1 MEINKKLTN
10 IIWVSLS
17 TILLS
22 NCSTVKVSKTPFGST
37 SNGTAVDLF
46 TLENPNGMQAK
57 ITNYGG
63 ILTQLHVPDK
73 NGKLGDVVLGY
84 DKLSSYIK
92 ASPYFGC
99 ITGRYAN
106 RIAKGQFKIGETT
119 YKLATNNGE
128 NHLHGGD
135 VGFDK
140 KVWAAKEVKG
150 FGRAGIELTYL
161 SKDGEEGYPGNLA
174 SKVTYWLTVKNE
186 LEIEYEARTDKATPI
201 NLTHHSYFNLAG
213 EGSGNILGHEV
224 EIFANT
230 FVPTDAGNIPLGE
243 LKKVTGTPF
252 DFLTPHKI
260 GERIE
265 EKNQQL
271 EFGKGYDHNWV
282 INDRHQTINSIN
294 LAARVTEPKTG
305 RVMEVLTDQPGIQ
318 FYTGNFLDGS
328 NIGKGNKIYNHRNA
342 FCLETQVHPDSPN
355 QPNYPNSI
363 LKPGETYRHFCVY
376 RFKTK

>member
-1 MEINKKLTN
+1 MEINKKLSN

-46 TLENPNGMQAK
+46 TLENSSGMQAK

-63 ILTQLHVPDK
+63 IITQLHVPDQ
-73 NGKLGDVVLGY
+73 NGELGDVVLGY

-99 ITGRYAN
+99 IAGRYAN

-119 YKLATNNGE
+119 YNLATNNGD
-128 NHLHGGD
+128 NHLHGGN

-140 KVWAAKEVKG
+140 QVWTAKEVTGLGK
-150 FGRAGIELTYL
+150 AGIELTYL

-174 SKVTYWLTVKNE
+174 SKVTYWLTNQNE
-186 LEIEYEARTDKATPI
+186 LEIEYEAKTDKATPI

-282 INDRHQTINSIN
+282 INDSGNSLN
-294 LAARVTEPKTG
+294 LAARVTEPRTG

-355 QPNYPNSI
+355 QPDFPNSI
-363 LKPGETYRHFCVY
+363 LKPGETYRHVCIY

>member
-1 MEINKKLTN
+1 MEINKKLSN

-37 SNGTAVDLF
+37 SDGTAVDLF
-46 TLENPNGMQAK
+46 TLENANGMQAK

-63 ILTQLHVPDK
+63 IVTQLHVPDQ
-73 NGKLGDVVLGY
+73 NGELGDVVLGY

-106 RIAKGQFKIGETT
+106 RIAKGQFKIGEAA

-128 NHLHGGD
+128 NHLHGGN

-140 KVWAAKEVKG
+140 QVWAAKEVTGLGK
-150 FGRAGIELTYL
+150 AGIELTYL
-161 SKDGEEGYPGNLA
+161 SKDGEEGYPGNLD
-174 SKVTYWLTVKNE
+174 SKVTYWLTNQNE
-186 LEIEYEARTDKATPI
+186 LEIEYEAKTDKATPI

-282 INDRHQTINSIN
+282 INDNGNSLN
-294 LAARVTEPKTG
+294 LAARVTEPRTG

-328 NIGKGNKIYNHRNA
+328 NIGKGNKVYNHRNA

-355 QPNYPNSI
+355 QPDFPNSI
-363 LKPGETYRHFCVY
+363 LKPGETYRHVCIY

>member
-10 IIWVSLS
+10 IIWISLS

-140 KVWAAKEVKG
+140 KVWAAKKVKG

-186 LEIEYEARTDKATPI
+186 LEIEYESRTDKATPI

-282 INDRHQTINSIN
+282 INDRHKTINSIN

-363 LKPGETYRHFCVY
+363 LKPGETYRHYCVY

>member
-10 IIWVSLS
+10 IIWISLS

-106 RIAKGQFKIGETT
+106 SIDKGQFKIGETT
-119 YKLATNNGE
+119 YKLVTNNGE

-140 KVWAAKEVKG
+140 KVWAAKKVKG

-186 LEIEYEARTDKATPI
+186 LEIEYESRTDKATPI

-282 INDRHQTINSIN
+282 INDRHKTINSIN
-294 LAARVTEPKTG
+294 
-305 RVMEVLTDQPGIQ
+305 
-318 FYTGNFLDGS
+318 
-328 NIGKGNKIYNHRNA
+328 
-342 FCLETQVHPDSPN
+342 
-355 QPNYPNSI
+355 
-363 LKPGETYRHFCVY
+363 
-376 RFKTK
+376 

>member
-1 MEINKKLTN
+1 MEINKKLSN

-46 TLENPNGMQAK
+46 TLENSSGMQAK

-63 ILTQLHVPDK
+63 IITQLHVPDQ
-73 NGKLGDVVLGY
+73 NGELGDVVLGY

-99 ITGRYAN
+99 IAGRYAN

-119 YKLATNNGE
+119 YNLATNNGD
-128 NHLHGGD
+128 NHLHGGN

-140 KVWAAKEVKG
+140 QVWAAKEVTGLGK
-150 FGRAGIELTYL
+150 AGIELTYL
-161 SKDGEEGYPGNLA
+161 SKDGEEGYPGSLA
-174 SKVTYWLTVKNE
+174 SKVTYWLTNQNE
-186 LEIEYEARTDKATPI
+186 LEIEYEAKTDKATPI

-282 INDRHQTINSIN
+282 INDSGNSLN
-294 LAARVTEPKTG
+294 LAARVTEPRTG

-355 QPNYPNSI
+355 QPDFPNSI
-363 LKPGETYRHFCVY
+363 LKPGETYRHVCIY

>member
-1 MEINKKLTN
+1 M
-10 IIWVSLS
+10 
-17 TILLS
+17 
-22 NCSTVKVSKTPFGST
+22 KVSKTPFGST

-140 KVWAAKEVKG
+140 KVWTAKEVKG

-282 INDRHQTINSIN
+282 INDRHKTINSIN

-328 NIGKGNKIYNHRNA
+328 NIGKGNKVYNHRNA

>member
-10 IIWVSLS
+10 IIWISLS

-186 LEIEYEARTDKATPI
+186 LEIEYESRTDKATPI

-282 INDRHQTINSIN
+282 INDRHKTINSIN

-328 NIGKGNKIYNHRNA
+328 NIGKG
-342 FCLETQVHPDSPN
+342 
-355 QPNYPNSI
+355 
-363 LKPGETYRHFCVY
+363 
-376 RFKTK
+376 

>member
-1 MEINKKLTN
+1 MEINKKLSN

-37 SNGTAVDLF
+37 SDGTAVDLF
-46 TLENPNGMQAK
+46 TLENANGMQAK

-63 ILTQLHVPDK
+63 IVTQLHVPDQ
-73 NGKLGDVVLGY
+73 NGELGDVVLGY

-99 ITGRYAN
+99 ISGRYAN
-106 RIAKGQFKIGETT
+106 RIAKGQFKIGEAA

-128 NHLHGGD
+128 NHLHGGN

-140 KVWAAKEVKG
+140 QVWAAKEVTGLGK
-150 FGRAGIELTYL
+150 AGIELTYL
-161 SKDGEEGYPGNLA
+161 SKDGEEGYPGNLD
-174 SKVTYWLTVKNE
+174 SKVTYWLTNQNE
-186 LEIEYEARTDKATPI
+186 LEIEYEAKTDKATPI

-282 INDRHQTINSIN
+282 INDSGNSLN
-294 LAARVTEPKTG
+294 LAARVTEPRTG

-328 NIGKGNKIYNHRNA
+328 NIGKGNKVYNHRNA

-355 QPNYPNSI
+355 QPDFPNSI
-363 LKPGETYRHFCVY
+363 LKPGETYRHVCIY

>member
-10 IIWVSLS
+10 IIWISLS

-140 KVWAAKEVKG
+140 KVWAAKKVKG

-161 SKDGEEGYPGNLA
+161 SKDGVEGYPGNLA

-186 LEIEYEARTDKATPI
+186 LEIEYESRTDKATPI

-282 INDRHQTINSIN
+282 INDRHKTINSIN

-363 LKPGETYRHFCVY
+363 LKPGETYRHYCVY

>member
-1 MEINKKLTN
+1 MEINKKLSN

-46 TLENPNGMQAK
+46 TLENSSGMQAK

-63 ILTQLHVPDK
+63 IITQLHVPDQ
-73 NGKLGDVVLGY
+73 NGELGDVVLGY

-99 ITGRYAN
+99 IAGRYAN

-119 YKLATNNGE
+119 YNLATNNGD
-128 NHLHGGD
+128 NHLHGGN

-140 KVWAAKEVKG
+140 QVWAAKEVTGLGK
-150 FGRAGIELTYL
+150 AGIELTYL

-174 SKVTYWLTVKNE
+174 SKVTYWLTNQNE
-186 LEIEYEARTDKATPI
+186 LEIEYEAKTDKATPI

-282 INDRHQTINSIN
+282 INDSGNSLN
-294 LAARVTEPKTG
+294 LAARVTEPRTG

-355 QPNYPNSI
+355 QPDFPNSI
-363 LKPGETYRHFCVY
+363 LKPGETYRHVCIY

>member
-1 MEINKKLTN
+1 M
-10 IIWVSLS
+10 
-17 TILLS
+17 
-22 NCSTVKVSKTPFGST
+22 KVSKTPFGST

-46 TLENPNGMQAK
+46 TLENSSGMQAK

-63 ILTQLHVPDK
+63 IITQLHVPDQ
-73 NGKLGDVVLGY
+73 NGELGDVVLGY

-99 ITGRYAN
+99 IAGRYAN

-119 YKLATNNGE
+119 YNLATNNGD
-128 NHLHGGD
+128 NHLHGGN

-140 KVWAAKEVKG
+140 QVWAAKEVTGLGK
-150 FGRAGIELTYL
+150 AGIELTYL
-161 SKDGEEGYPGNLA
+161 SKDGEEGYPGSLA
-174 SKVTYWLTVKNE
+174 SKVTYWLTNQNE
-186 LEIEYEARTDKATPI
+186 LEIEYEAKTDKATPI

-282 INDRHQTINSIN
+282 INDSGNSLN
-294 LAARVTEPKTG
+294 LAARVTEPRTG

-355 QPNYPNSI
+355 QPDFPNSI
-363 LKPGETYRHFCVY
+363 LKPGETYRHVCIY

>member
-119 YKLATNNGE
+119 YKLATN
-128 NHLHGGD
+128 HLHGGD

-186 LEIEYEARTDKATPI
+186 LEIEYEALTDKATPI

-282 INDRHQTINSIN
+282 INDRHKTINSIN

-328 NIGKGNKIYNHRNA
+328 NIGKGNKVYNHRNA

>member
-1 MEINKKLTN
+1 MEINKKLSN

-46 TLENPNGMQAK
+46 TLENSSGMQAK

-63 ILTQLHVPDK
+63 IVTQLHVPDQ
-73 NGKLGDVVLGY
+73 NGELGDVVLGY

-99 ITGRYAN
+99 IAGRYAN

-119 YKLATNNGE
+119 YNLATNNGD
-128 NHLHGGD
+128 NHLHGGN

-140 KVWAAKEVKG
+140 QVWAAKEVNGLGK
-150 FGRAGIELTYL
+150 AGIELTYL

-174 SKVTYWLTVKNE
+174 SKVTYWLTNQNE
-186 LEIEYEARTDKATPI
+186 LEIEYEAKTDKATPI

-224 EIFANT
+224 EIFANS

-265 EKNQQL
+265 GKNQQL

-282 INDRHQTINSIN
+282 INDSGNSLN
-294 LAARVTEPKTG
+294 LAARVTEPRTG

-355 QPNYPNSI
+355 QPDFPNSI
-363 LKPGETYRHFCVY
+363 LKPGETYRHVCIY

>member
-1 MEINKKLTN
+1 MEINKKLSN

-22 NCSTVKVSKTPFGST
+22 NCSTVKVSKSPFGKT
-37 SNGTAVDLF
+37 SDGTSVELY
-46 TLENPNGMQAK
+46 TLENSNGMKAK

-63 ILTQLHVPDK
+63 IVTQLHVPDK
-73 NGKLGDVVLGY
+73 DGNLGDVVLGY

-106 RIAKGQFKIGETT
+106 RIAKGQFTIDGKT
-119 YKLATNNGE
+119 YQLATNNGD
-128 NHLHGGD
+128 NHLHGGN

-140 KVWAAKEVKG
+140 RVWTAKEVSSL
-150 FGRAGIELTYL
+150 GRAGIELTYL

-174 SKVTYWLTVKNE
+174 SKVTYWLTNQNE
-186 LEIEYEARTDKATPI
+186 LEIEYESSTDKATPI

-213 EGSGNILGHEV
+213 EGSGDILNHEV
-224 EIFANT
+224 ELFADNY
-230 FVPTDAGNIPLGE
+230 VPTDDAGIPLG
-243 LKKVTGTPF
+243 KIATVKGTPF
-252 DFLTPHKI
+252 DFLTPFKI
-260 GERIE
+260 GKRIGA
-265 EKNQQL
+265 KDQQI
-271 EFGKGYDHNWV
+271 EFGKGYNHNWV
-282 INDRHQTINSIN
+282 INDTGKALN

-305 RVMEVLTDQPGIQ
+305 RIMEVITDQPGIQ
-318 FYTGNFLDGS
+318 FYTGNYLDGS

-355 QPNYPNSI
+355 QKGFPKSI
-363 LKPGETYRHFCVY
+363 LKPGETYRHVCIY

>member
-1 MEINKKLTN
+1 MEINKKLSN

-37 SNGTAVDLF
+37 SDGTAVDLF
-46 TLENPNGMQAK
+46 TLENANGMQAK

-63 ILTQLHVPDK
+63 IVTQLHVPDQ
-73 NGKLGDVVLGY
+73 NGELGDVVLGY

-106 RIAKGQFKIGETT
+106 RIAKGQFKIGEAA

-128 NHLHGGD
+128 NHLHGGN

-140 KVWAAKEVKG
+140 QVWAAKEVTGLGK
-150 FGRAGIELTYL
+150 AGIELTYL
-161 SKDGEEGYPGNLA
+161 SKDGEEGYPGNLD
-174 SKVTYWLTVKNE
+174 SKVTYWLTNQNE
-186 LEIEYEARTDKATPI
+186 LEIEYEAKTDKATPI

-282 INDRHQTINSIN
+282 INDSGNSLN
-294 LAARVTEPKTG
+294 LAARVTEPRTG

-328 NIGKGNKIYNHRNA
+328 NIGKGNKVYNHRNA

-355 QPNYPNSI
+355 QPDFPNSI
-363 LKPGETYRHFCVY
+363 LKPGETYRHVCIY

>member
-1 MEINKKLTN
+1 MEINKKLSN

-37 SNGTAVDLF
+37 SDGTAVDLF
-46 TLENPNGMQAK
+46 TLENANGMQAK

-63 ILTQLHVPDK
+63 IVTQLHVPDQ

-106 RIAKGQFKIGETT
+106 RIAKGQFKIGEAA

-128 NHLHGGD
+128 NHLHGGN

-140 KVWAAKEVKG
+140 QVWAAKEVTGLGK
-150 FGRAGIELTYL
+150 AGIELTYL
-161 SKDGEEGYPGNLA
+161 SKDGEEGYPGNLD
-174 SKVTYWLTVKNE
+174 SKVTYWLTNQNE
-186 LEIEYEARTDKATPI
+186 LEIEYEAKTDKATPI

-213 EGSGNILGHEV
+213 EGSGNILGHAV

-282 INDRHQTINSIN
+282 INDSGNSLN
-294 LAARVTEPKTG
+294 LAARVTEPRTG

-328 NIGKGNKIYNHRNA
+328 NIGKGNKVYNHRNA

-355 QPNYPNSI
+355 QPDFPNSI
-363 LKPGETYRHFCVY
+363 LKPGETYRHVCIY

>member
-1 MEINKKLTN
+1 MEINKKLSN

-46 TLENPNGMQAK
+46 TLENSSGMQAK

-63 ILTQLHVPDK
+63 IITQLHVPDQ
-73 NGKLGDVVLGY
+73 NGELGDVVLGY

-99 ITGRYAN
+99 IAGRYAN

-119 YKLATNNGE
+119 YNLATNNGD
-128 NHLHGGD
+128 NHLHGGN

-140 KVWAAKEVKG
+140 QVWAAKEVTGLGK
-150 FGRAGIELTYL
+150 AGIELTYL

-174 SKVTYWLTVKNE
+174 SKVTYWLTNQNE
-186 LEIEYEARTDKATPI
+186 LEIEYEAKTDKATPI

-282 INDRHQTINSIN
+282 INDSGNSLN
-294 LAARVTEPKTG
+294 LAARVTEPRTG

-328 NIGKGNKIYNHRNA
+328 NIGKENKIYNHRNA

-355 QPNYPNSI
+355 QPDFPNSI
-363 LKPGETYRHFCVY
+363 LKPGETYRHVCIY

>member
-57 ITNYGG
+57 ITSYGG

-161 SKDGEEGYPGNLA
+161 SKDGEEGYPGNLD
-174 SKVTYWLTVKNE
+174 SKVTYWLTVKND

-282 INDRHQTINSIN
+282 INDRHKTINSIN

-328 NIGKGNKIYNHRNA
+328 NIGKGNKVYNHRNA

>member
-1 MEINKKLTN
+1 MEINKKLSN

-37 SNGTAVDLF
+37 SDGTAVDLF
-46 TLENPNGMQAK
+46 TLENANGMQAK

-63 ILTQLHVPDK
+63 IVTQLHVPDQ

-106 RIAKGQFKIGETT
+106 RIAKGQFKIGEAA

-128 NHLHGGD
+128 NHLHGGN

-140 KVWAAKEVKG
+140 QVWAAKEVTGLGK
-150 FGRAGIELTYL
+150 AGIELTYL
-161 SKDGEEGYPGNLA
+161 SKDGEEGYPGNLD
-174 SKVTYWLTVKNE
+174 SKVTYWLTNQNE
-186 LEIEYEARTDKATPI
+186 LEIEYEAKTDKATPI

-213 EGSGNILGHEV
+213 EGSGNILGHAV

-282 INDRHQTINSIN
+282 INDSGNSLN
-294 LAARVTEPKTG
+294 LAARVTEPRTG

-328 NIGKGNKIYNHRNA
+328 NIGKGNKVYKHRNA

-355 QPNYPNSI
+355 QPDFPNSI
-363 LKPGETYRHFCVY
+363 LKPGETYRHVCIY